1 MAYTIIEVERKTG
14 IPSTKIRFWIKKG
27 LFPFL
32 QSDKNN
38 VRYFSEVDI
47 EALRWI
53 EYLRQTK
60 MDIKTIKLYMD
71 LYMQGEST
79 IGERKEIVKNQ
90 IEYVK
95 ADLAKTQEIL
105 RVLEQKHKFHEEL
118 HCANPTKC
126 LVQYVFRN
134 FSSSGVCMTYP
145 SAPIVLG
152 TIVIFCT
159 GSASFC
165 SALTNAWPT
174 S

>member
-38 VRYFSEVDI
+38 MRYFSEVDI

-105 RVLEQKHKFHEEL
+105 RVLEQKHKFYEEL

-126 LVQYVFRN
+126 LVQ
-134 FSSSGVCMTYP
+134 
-145 SAPIVLG
+145 
-152 TIVIFCT
+152 
-159 GSASFC
+159 
-165 SALTNAWPT
+165 
-174 S
+174 